1 MSVSGKSYDVVIVGG
16 GHNGLVCGAYLAR
29 AGLTALA
36 LERRSVIGGAS
47 ATEELWPG
55 FRINTAAHLMG
66 LLQPKII
73 LDLELQKFGYEVLPA
88 PPQVHPL
95 EDGSCFIHWSDRQR
109 FAAELGRY
117 SEKDAAAYPAFEATL
132 DRIGRVFQNLLWE
145 IPFDPRS
152 LHPLDLFDRLRF
164 LWRQRS
170 AAPMFADLYELLT
183 ASAFDYL
190 SRRFRSEA
198 ALAALGYYP
207 AAAAGQT
214 VSIHT
219 PGTAYYLLR
228 GAVRDSTTAA
238 GPTGVVRGGMGS
250 IPAAIA
256 ASGRRFG
263 LDIRTDAEVASIL
276 TKDGKAS
283 GVALTS
289 GEEIGARIVVANA
302 AARSTFLNLVEPS
315 LLPDGFLDEMR
326 VFRNTASSFKIH
338 WALDRL
344 PEFAA
349 FPANKTGFGYPAQFR
364 IAPSVQYIEDSY
376 NAMKSGRIA
385 ERPYLTVLVQSVV
398 DPSLAPE
405 GKHVVSLYGG
415 HAPFKPDGGWN
426 DAGRK
431 AIRDAALGALEKHA
445 PDFSSAIIHE
455 QILAPSDFE
464 DIFGLPGGNPHHADV
479 DLDRLFFRRPAL
491 GYSDYRSPVA
501 GLYLASASVHPGGG
515 VTGVPGHN
523 AARVILADRRR
534 GRWR

>member
-1 MSVSGKSYDVVIVGG
+1 MSFPRKSYDVVIVGG
-16 GHNGLVCGAYLAR
+16 GHNGLVAGAYLSR
-29 AGLTALA
+29 AGLSTLV
-36 LERRSVIGGAS
+36 LERRRVIGGAS

-55 FRINTAAHLMG
+55 FRFNTAAHLMG

-73 LDLELQKFGYEVLPA
+73 LDLELQKFGYEVIEL

-95 EDGSCFIHWSDRQR
+95 ADGSHFVLWSDRQR

-117 SEKDAAAYPAFEATL
+117 SRKDAAAYPAFEATL
-132 DRIGRVFQNLLWE
+132 DRIGRVFQKLLWE

-152 LHPLDLFDRLRF
+152 LHPLDLIDRLRF
-164 LWRQRS
+164 LWRQR
-170 AAPMFADLYELLT
+170 AIAPVFADLYELLT

-190 SRRFRSEA
+190 SRRFESEA
-198 ALAALGYYP
+198 ALAVLGYYP

-228 GAVRDSTTAA
+228 GAVRDSTTSA
-238 GPTGVVRGGMGS
+238 GSTGVVRGGMGS
-250 IPAAIA
+250 IPEAIA

-263 LDIRTDAEVASIL
+263 LEVRTDAEVASIL
-276 TKDGKAS
+276 ASNGRAS
-283 GVALTS
+283 GVALAS
-289 GEEIGARIVVANA
+289 GEEIGARVVVANA
-302 AARSTFLNLVEPS
+302 AARSTFLDLVDPS
-315 LLPDGFLDEMR
+315 LLPDGFLDEIR
-326 VFRNTASSFKIH
+326 VFRDTASSFKIH

-344 PEFAA
+344 PAFDG
-349 FPANKTGFGYPAQFR
+349 FPADRAGFAYPVQFR
-364 IAPSVQYIEDSY
+364 VAPSVDYVEASY
-376 NAMKSGRIA
+376 TAMKAGRIA
-385 ERPYLTVLVQSVV
+385 ERPYLTVLTQSVA

-405 GKHVVSLYGG
+405 GGHVVSLYGG
-415 HAPFKPDGGWN
+415 HVPFKPQGGW
-426 DAGRK
+426 DEAGRQ
-431 AIRDAALGALEKHA
+431 AIRAAALGALEEHA
-445 PDFSSAIIHE
+445 PGFSSAILHE

-491 GYSDYRSPVA
+491 GYADYRSPVP

-523 AARVILADRRR
+523 AARVILADLKRRR
-534 GRWR
+534 R